1 MAEPMDE
8 AMEVTGTGAIV
19 APEASMDD
27 NTEEATDVATDVA
40 IAAPEEPTV
49 DAIDVLMADTMAE
62 LIVCPAVAMDVPS
75 EEPTDEPII
84 DATELIGTGAVE
96 APEPPR

>member
-1 MAEPMDE
+1 MLEETAEPMEEITDGASVACEEPIDDPSAEPMAEPMDE

-40 IAAPEEPTV
+40 IAAPEEPMV
-49 DAIDVLMADTMAE
+49 DAIDVPMADTMTE
-62 LIVCPAVAMDVPS
+62 SIV
-75 EEPTDEPII
+75 
-84 DATELIGTGAVE
+84 
-96 APEPPR
+96 